1 MKYDQIADL
10 ILEKVGGYKPVKLPY
25 ALDALEPV
33 IDEKI
38 MNFHYNKHY
47 KGYIKKLNDALS
59 NTDKDLVDV
68 VKSAAS
74 KKDAVRN
81 NAGGA
86 YNHQIFWFMMKPG
99 GSKFEGEIKEK
110 IEKQFGSFDN
120 FKKEFVEQAKGVF
133 GSGWLWLVQ
142 KGNKLKFIPT
152 HNQDNPLMFDKSVKI
167 LLGVDVWEHS
177 YYIQY
182 GPNREKYLKNFLKIV
197 DWSYCNQQLTQ

>member
-1 MKYDQIADL
+1 
-10 ILEKVGGYKPVKLPY
+10 
-25 ALDALEPV
+25 
-33 IDEKI
+33 
-38 MNFHYNKHY
+38 
-47 KGYIKKLNDALS
+47 
-59 NTDKDLVDV
+59 
-68 VKSAAS
+68 
-74 KKDAVRN
+74 
-81 NAGGA
+81 
-86 YNHQIFWFMMKPG
+86 MMKPG

-110 IEKQFGSFDN
+110 IEKQFGSFDS

-152 HNQDNPLMFDKSVKI
+152 HNQDNPLMFDKDVKI

-182 GPNREKYLKNFLKIV
+182 GPDREKYLKNFLKII

>member
-25 ALDALEPV
+25 ALNALEPV

-68 VKSAAS
+68 VKSAAN
-74 KKDAVRN
+74 KKDAIRN

-110 IEKQFGSFDN
+110 IEKQFGSFDS
-120 FKKEFVEQAKGVF
+120 FKKDFIEQAKGVF

-152 HNQDNPLMFDKSVKI
+152 HNQDNPLMFDKNVKI

-182 GPNREKYLKNFLKIV
+182 GPDREKYLKNFLKIV